1 MVLEGIYQQMEYTD
15 KGVKRVNISL
25 HLVIAIK

>member
-25 HLVIAIK
+25 HLVYI